1 MARLDRLALIEE
13 QFADADGAWA
23 REVRGLYSGNPYF
36 HDNKQSGQGEPGS
49 ALRSAY
55 EARQRAFA
63 AWCSA
68 RGLDA
73 ATRSRQDEELAH
85 QLA

>member
-1 MARLDRLALIEE
+1 MARLDCLALLEE

-23 REVRGLYSGNPYF
+23 REVCGLYGGNPYF

-55 EARQRAFA
+55 EARERAFA
-63 AWCSA
+63 DWCSA

-73 ATRSRQDEELAH
+73 ATRLREDEAILH